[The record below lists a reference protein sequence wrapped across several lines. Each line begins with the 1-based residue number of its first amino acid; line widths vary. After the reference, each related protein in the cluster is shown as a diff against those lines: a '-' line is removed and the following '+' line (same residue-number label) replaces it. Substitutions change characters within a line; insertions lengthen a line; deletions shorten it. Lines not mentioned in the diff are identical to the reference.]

1 MKFFALVV
9 RWWVILTIF
18 FCFIYSNSQHQ
29 PAYTANL
36 TGTSARSGTP
46 GCINMDKLI
55 RARQFLIENGY
66 NTDECFLADMSLPSG
81 VARLYIY
88 NFTKEKI
95 VASGLVTHGHCN
107 TSGLLQPRY
116 NNTPN
121 SNCTSL
127 GKYKIGKKY
136 YGRFGLAY
144 KLHGL
149 DSTNSNAFK
158 RYIVLHSHECV
169 PDKATID
176 EICQSEGCPTVSI
189 NFLKKLST
197 VIDGSVKPVLLWM
210 YN

>member
-1 MKFFALVV
+1 MKWSPPLK
-9 RWWVILTIF
+9 WLSGITIIV
-18 FCFIYSNSQHQ
+18 FCFIFSTNIPTRTKSFE
-29 PAYTANL
+29 PAVSEIESPAL
-36 TGTSARSGTP
+36 
-46 GCINMDKLI
+46 INASKLAL
-55 RARQFLIENGY
+55 ARQYVIKNGY
-66 NTDECFLADMSLPSG
+66 NAEECFLADMSVPSG
-81 VARLYIY
+81 APRFYVY

-107 TSGLLQPRY
+107 TFGILPIRY
-116 NNTPN
+116 TNTPN

-169 PDKATID
+169 PDEASTD

-189 NFLKKLST
+189 NFLKKLS
-197 VIDGSVKPVLLWM
+197 VIIDNSSKPVLLWM
-210 YN
+210 YR